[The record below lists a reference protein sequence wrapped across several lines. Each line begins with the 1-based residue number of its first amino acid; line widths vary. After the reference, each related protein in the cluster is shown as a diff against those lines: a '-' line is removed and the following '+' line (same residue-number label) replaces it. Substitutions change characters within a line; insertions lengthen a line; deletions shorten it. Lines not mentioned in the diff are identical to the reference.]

1 METASFDHATALL
14 ACARG
19 DERAFH
25 QLYDHEAPHM
35 LVLCRR
41 LVPHDAEG
49 LVHDTF
55 ALIWRHA
62 DQYDAAMGPARA
74 WIYSVLRHLAR
85 ARLAA
90 TAAGSSVMPPELPP
104 ATAVRG
110 EIARLVR
117 TADGRAYDAIAH
129 AYLHGADYRRVAG
142 WLHCSEAELRRSTQA
157 ALRGLPA

>member
-1 METASFDHATALL
+1 
-14 ACARG
+14 
-19 DERAFH
+19 
-25 QLYDHEAPHM
+25 
-35 LVLCRR
+35 RR

-90 TAAGSSVMPPELPP
+90 TAAGSSVMPPQLPP
-104 ATAVRG
+104 ATAVRAAT
-110 EIARLVR
+110 ARLVR
-117 TADGRAYDAIAH
+117 TADGRAHAATER
-129 AYLHGADYRRVAG
+129 AYLHGADDRPAAG

-157 ALRGLPA
+157 ARRGVPA